1 MLMTTDDAEGQ
12 ARMGAFL
19 QGLQHLG
26 WVDGRNVRIETRW
39 TFGQAAA
46 PPSSVMNSRR
56 FMSNTENLRLLPVIP
71 NIDRELPLASD
82 LLPYHDIFA
91 VDFLRCRTLGLE
103 AQGPD
108 FTRCRGP

>member
-1 MLMTTDDAEGQ
+1 MVQLLFVPDSLGDLLLRNPITGIAVCC
-12 ARMGAFL
+12 ARATG
-19 QGLQHLG
+19 H
-26 WVDGRNVRIETRW
+26 
-39 TFGQAAA
+39 AAA
-46 PPSSVMNSRR
+46 PPSSVIKSRR
-56 FMSNTENLRLLPVIP
+56 FMSNTENLRLLPLIP

-103 AQGPD
+103 AQGSD